1 MDSVHLVVGGPQG
14 GGLDTVMRVIARLAA
29 RLGYSLIADREYYS
43 NIKGRHS
50 YIHIKIST
58 ETARSLTYPVDL
70 FVSMDAES
78 IFHHFLDIRE
88 GGYLVYNTFIGGK
101 SLGSIKSMRRYTM
114 ERIRRTMAKVGIK
127 GDTVDDVIEWVSENR
142 AVNIIGLNYE
152 EIVRRLTKRGIPYP
166 QASRLISTLVSTVV
180 TYVLGFNVDELRSV
194 IRDVFRGTPE
204 VIRAN
209 ILMVDEVMEI
219 LTSIFKEP
227 PLKLDEPS
235 NSFDEVLVVTGN
247 EVVAMGKIVGG
258 LRFQSYYPITPA
270 ADESFYMEGKEVI
283 KTSRGDTGNVV
294 VIQTEDET
302 AAITSAIGATL
313 AGVRAATSTSGP
325 GFSLMVEALG
335 WAGINEVP
343 VVITY
348 YQRGG
353 PSTGLPTRG
362 SQSDLL
368 FTLFAGHGEFPRIV
382 IASGDHEEAFV
393 DAITSLNLAEKYQVP
408 VIHLLD
414 KFLANTIV
422 TMPIPDLRRLRIE
435 RGLVASEGDE
445 PFKRFN
451 LKYVVSP
458 RTFLG
463 QGPIT
468 YYTGDEHDEVGH
480 ITEDPEL
487 RVKMYSKRMSK
498 LELMDQ
504 EIPQEERAVLY
515 GGDEGDLLIIGW
527 GSVKGVAL
535 DAIEVLRSKGVNAS
549 YLHLRFF
556 IPFPAERVRELVEG
570 FRKYVFVEQNY
581 LVQAGMVAK
590 LYASIEPKHS
600 IVKFTGRPIYLN
612 ELVSSLLKVYR
623 EGVER
628 VVLGYGA

>member
-1 MDSVHLVVGGPQG
+1 MDSIHLVVGGPQG

-78 IFHHFLDIRE
+78 IFHHFLDVRE

-180 TYVLGFNVDELRSV
+180 TYVLGFNIDELRSV
-194 IRDVFRGTPE
+194 IRDVFRGMPE

-294 VIQTEDET
+294 VIQTEDEI
-302 AAITSAIGATL
+302 AAITSAIGAAL

-382 IASGDHEEAFV
+382 IASGDHEEAFM

-451 LKYVVSP
+451 LKYLVSP
-458 RTFLG
+458 RPFLG

-487 RVKMYSKRMSK
+487 RIKMYSKRMSK

-504 EIPQEERAVLY
+504 EI
-515 GGDEGDLLIIGW
+515 
-527 GSVKGVAL
+527 
-535 DAIEVLRSKGVNAS
+535 
-549 YLHLRFF
+549 
-556 IPFPAERVRELVEG
+556 
-570 FRKYVFVEQNY
+570 
-581 LVQAGMVAK
+581 
-590 LYASIEPKHS
+590 
-600 IVKFTGRPIYLN
+600 
-612 ELVSSLLKVYR
+612 
-623 EGVER
+623 
-628 VVLGYGA
+628 